1 MRTRMN
7 GAMVA
12 GLGALLLAGCGG
24 GKNGGENGAG
34 DSRAGNGA
42 AVAASGWDASD
53 ACALLDKAA
62 VGAALGDG
70 VTETSLA
77 FVNKAEGANAAT
89 SECTYRLAGGS
100 TATLMARLSP
110 IGDNSDAAIKQ
121 TRETTEKTMAAFS
134 DKKIEDVPGL
144 GKAAFFV
151 PGINQLNVFL
161 DDSRFVILTIG
172 SAPNATAKD
181 TAVGLMGKMKR

>member
-1 MRTRMN
+1 ML
-7 GAMVA
+7 A

-24 GKNGGENGAG
+24 GETGAKTESDG
-34 DSRAGNGA
+34 KGA
-42 AVAASGWDASD
+42 ATAASGWDASD

-62 VGAALGDG
+62 VGAALGDS
-70 VTETSLA
+70 VTGTSLA

-89 SECTYRLAGGS
+89 SECTYRLAGGGA
-100 TATLMARLSP
+100 ATLMARLSP
-110 IGDNSDAAIKQ
+110 IGDNSDAAIKA

-134 DKKIEDVPGL
+134 DKKIEDVMGL

-161 DDSRFVILTIG
+161 DDSRFVILTI
-172 SAPNATAKD
+172 SNAPDATAKD
-181 TAVGLMGKMKR
+181 TAVGLIGKLKR

>member
-1 MRTRMN
+1 MYK
-7 GAMVA
+7 GAITA

-24 GKNGGENGAG
+24 GAK
-34 DSRAGNGA
+34 DGA
-42 AVAASGWDASD
+42 AADGETKAAAASSWDASD
-53 ACALLDKAA
+53 ACALLDKSA
-62 VGAALGDG
+62 VGAALSDP

-89 SECTYRLAGGS
+89 SECTYRLTSGS

-134 DKKIEDVPGL
+134 DKEIEDVAGL

-151 PGINQLNVFL
+151 PGINQMNVFL
-161 DDSRFVILTIG
+161 DDSRFVILTVG
-172 SAPNATAKD
+172 SAPAATAKD
-181 TAVGLMGKMKR
+181 VAAGLVGKIKT